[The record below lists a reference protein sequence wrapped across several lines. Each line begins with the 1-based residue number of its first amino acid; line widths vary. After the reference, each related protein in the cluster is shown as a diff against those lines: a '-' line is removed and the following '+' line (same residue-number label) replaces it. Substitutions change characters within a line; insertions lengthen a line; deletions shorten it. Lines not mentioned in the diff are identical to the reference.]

1 MLLKVLLTLLLVAY
15 PFIVYFGLQLTDI
28 RVLIFILAP
37 LLLLRLFMMKKT
49 QKSMQLPIIGG
60 LLLLVVSFVTEQ
72 QDWLLFYPVLI
83 NSVLF
88 FVFAYSLKV
97 GPSMIERFAKLKQP
111 DLPDAATPYLI
122 KVTQIWCL
130 FFLLNGGIA
139 FYTATMTDIK
149 VWSLYNGFI
158 SYLLSGLLLA
168 GEWLYRKLWIK
179 Q

>member
-37 LLLLRLFMMKKT
+37 LLLLRLYFAKND
-49 QKSMQLPIIGG
+49 QKSLQLPIIGG
-60 LLLLVVSFVTEQ
+60 LLLLAIGFITKQ
-72 QDWLLFYPVLI
+72 QGWLLFYPVVI
-83 NSVLF
+83 NAVLLA
-88 FVFAYSLKV
+88 VFAYSLKEE
-97 GPSMIERFAKLKQP
+97 PCMIERFAKLRQP
-111 DLPDAATPYLI
+111 DLPDTAKPYLR
-122 KVTQIWCL
+122 KVTQIWCG
-130 FFLLNGGIA
+130 FFLLNACAA

-149 VWSLYNGFI
+149 IWSLYNGFI